1 MEDKILDSVSL
12 YEDRAECKEIN
23 ILKTM
28 LPYLNS
34 TSQKNISMIIS
45 YLQMQ
50 RTMEYFENPE
60 NTMQLCAMER
70 QDHTADMLNAVKKYC
85 TPREQ
90 QQIDQML
97 NALQMISTYDI
108 LFSGGSETE

>member
-1 MEDKILDSVSL
+1 MENENVSL
-12 YEDRAECKEIN
+12 YEDRTQSKEIN
-23 ILKTM
+23 ILKTI

-60 NTMQLCAMER
+60 NTMQICAMEKE
-70 QDHTADMLNAVKKYC
+70 DHTVEILNAVKKYC
-85 TPREQ
+85 NQKEQ
-90 QQIDQML
+90 QQIDQVL

-108 LFSGGSETE
+108 LFSGGQET